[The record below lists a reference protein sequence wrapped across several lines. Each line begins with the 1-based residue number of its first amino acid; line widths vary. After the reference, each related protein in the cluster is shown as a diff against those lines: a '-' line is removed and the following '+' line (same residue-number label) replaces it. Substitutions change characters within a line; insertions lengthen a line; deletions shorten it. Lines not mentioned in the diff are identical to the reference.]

1 MPKPIDKKAPQ
12 LGTSPM
18 PPFFLSAIIDS
29 IDDAVITKNLDGV
42 ITTWNKGAER
52 IFGYPRDEAIG
63 RPVTMLLPADLQ
75 SEEIGML
82 EKIKQ
87 GEQVEPFETV
97 RVRKD
102 GSFVDVSVNICPIR
116 AENGEVVGASK
127 VARDISVQKRNARA
141 SNLLAAIVTSSEDA
155 IISKSLEGIVTS
167 WNVGASKMFGY
178 TEEEMLGRSILVLL
192 PLDRRDEE
200 AGILSRLRSGE
211 RVEHFETIRLR
222 KNGETF
228 PVSLTISPVRD
239 ATGKIVG
246 ASKIARDISEL
257 RRISGEREHLLQSER
272 AARWQAER
280 ANQLKDDF
288 IATVSHELRT
298 PLNAIVGWTEVL
310 KEGVHDPDVIEAV
323 SVIERNARAQAQL
336 IDDLLDLG
344 RITSGKLLLSTAWL
358 AIDGVIED
366 AVASIRHAA
375 EAKQIEL
382 KTSLEPISSGV
393 MADRNRLQQV
403 LWNLL
408 TNAIKFT
415 PRGGTITV
423 SSKAI
428 NSSVEID
435 VTDDGCG
442 IAPDFLPHVFERFRQ
457 ADSSTTRQFGGMG
470 IGLALVKQ
478 LIDAHG
484 GSVRASSR
492 GAGQGTTF
500 AVRLPLISR
509 PSESPFYAPARNGE
523 RRDDLTQIR
532 VLLVDDDRDSLAVLK
547 RILENRNAIAE
558 VATCMDE
565 ALVLFESFRP
575 NIVLSDIGMPVHDG
589 YELIRRLRKL
599 PGGATVPAVA
609 LTAMA
614 RPEDR
619 VKALLAGYQAHLG
632 KPIALAEVL
641 AVIRSLARLQI
652 SHAN

>member
-1 MPKPIDKKAPQ
+1 MLTNKMAKK
-12 LGTSPM
+12 LGI
-18 PPFFLSAIIDS
+18 PPTPRLFLAAIIDS
-29 IDDAVITKNLDGV
+29 MDDAVISKNLDGV
-42 ITTWNKGAER
+42 ITSWSKGAER
-52 IFGYPRDEAIG
+52 IFGYTRDEAIG
-63 RPVTMLLPADLQ
+63 QPAAMLLPADRQ
-75 SEEIGML
+75 SEGTGIL
-82 EKIKQ
+82 EKIKR
-87 GEQVEPFETV
+87 GEPVEHFETV
-97 RVRKD
+97 RLRKD
-102 GSFVDVSVNICPIR
+102 GSPVEVSVTVSPIR
-116 AENGEVVGASK
+116 AVNGEIVGASK
-127 VARDISVQKRNARA
+127 VVRDISDQKRTGRA
-141 SNLLAAIVTSSEDA
+141 SDLLAAIVTSSEDA
-155 IISKSLEGIVTS
+155 IVSKSLEGIVTS
-167 WNVGASKMFGY
+167 WNEGARKMFGY
-178 TEEEMLGRSILVLL
+178 TEEEMLGKSILVLL

-200 AGILSRLRSGE
+200 VGILSRLRSGE
-211 RVEHFETIRLR
+211 RVEHFETIRMR

-257 RRISGEREHLLQSER
+257 KRISEEKEQLLQSER

-298 PLNAIVGWTEVL
+298 PLNAIVAWTEVL
-310 KEGVHDPDVIEAV
+310 KGGDHSADVNEAV
-323 SVIERNARAQAQL
+323 SVIERNAWSQAQL

-358 AIDGVIED
+358 SVDEVIED

-375 EAKQIEL
+375 EAKQIAL
-382 KTSLEPISSGV
+382 KTSLEGVSCSV
-393 MADRNRLQQV
+393 MADKNRLQQV

-415 PRGGTITV
+415 PTGGTITV
-423 SSKAI
+423 SSKAVS
-428 NSSVEID
+428 SSVEIA

-442 IAPDFLPHVFERFRQ
+442 IAPEFLPHVFERFRQ

-484 GSVRASSR
+484 GSVRASSP
-492 GAGQGTTF
+492 GPGQGATF
-500 AVRLPLISR
+500 AVRLPLTPRR
-509 PSESPFYAPARNGE
+509 PEPALDAPAQNGE
-523 RRDDLTQIR
+523 RRDDLTRIK
-532 VLLVDDDRDSLAVLK
+532 VLLVDDDKDSLAVLK

-558 VATCMDE
+558 VATCMDD

-609 LTAMA
+609 LTALA

-619 VKALLAGYQAHLG
+619 MKALHAGYQAHLG
-632 KPIALAEVL
+632 KPIALAEIL
-641 AVIRSLARLQI
+641 AVIRSLARLQS

>member
-1 MPKPIDKKAPQ
+1 MPTIKKAQKP
-12 LGTSPM
+12 GA
-18 PPFFLSAIIDS
+18 PPTPRLFLTAIIDS
-29 IDDAVITKNLDGV
+29 MDDAVISKGLDGI
-42 ITTWNKGAER
+42 ITSWSKGAER
-52 IFGYPRDEAIG
+52 IFGYSREEAIG
-63 RPVTMLLPADLQ
+63 RSAAMLLPADRL
-75 SEEIGML
+75 SEEAGIL

-87 GEQVEPFETV
+87 GEPVDHFETV
-97 RVRKD
+97 RLRKD
-102 GSFVDVSVNICPIR
+102 GSSVDVSVTIAPIR
-116 AENGEVVGASK
+116 AEDGEIVGASK
-127 VARDISVQKRNARA
+127 VVRDISDQKRTGRA
-141 SNLLAAIVTSSEDA
+141 SDLLAAIVTSSEDA

-167 WNVGASKMFGY
+167 WNEGASKMFGY
-178 TEEEMLGRSILVLL
+178 SEGEMLGRSILVLL
-192 PLDRRDEE
+192 PLDRRNEE
-200 AGILSRLRSGE
+200 IGILSRLRSGE
-211 RVEHFETIRLR
+211 RVEHFETIRMR

-257 RRISGEREHLLQSER
+257 RRISGEREQLLQSER
-272 AARWQAER
+272 AARSQAER

-298 PLNAIVGWTEVL
+298 PLNAIVAWTEVL
-310 KEGVHDPDVIEAV
+310 KGGDYNADVTEAV
-323 SVIERNARAQAQL
+323 GVIERNAWSQAQL

-358 AIDGVIED
+358 AVDGVIED

-375 EAKQIEL
+375 EAKQIVL
-382 KTSLEPISSGV
+382 KTSLEGNSCGV

-408 TNAIKFT
+408 INAIKFT
-415 PRGGTITV
+415 PTGGTITV
-423 SSKAI
+423 SSKAA
-428 NSSVEID
+428 NSTVEIS

-457 ADSSTTRQFGGMG
+457 ADSSTTRKFGGMG

-484 GSVRASSR
+484 GSVRAASPGTGK
-492 GAGQGTTF
+492 GATF
-500 AVRLPLISR
+500 AVRLPLVER
-509 PSESPFYAPARNGE
+509 KLESLLEGPARNGE
-523 RRDDLTQIR
+523 RRDDLTRIR
-532 VLLVDDDRDSLAVLK
+532 VLLVDDDKDSLAVLK
-547 RILENRNAIAE
+547 RILENRNAVAE

-565 ALVLFESFRP
+565 ALVLFESFHP

-589 YELIRRLRKL
+589 FELIRRLRKL

-609 LTAMA
+609 LTALA

-619 VKALLAGYQAHLG
+619 MKALHAGYQAHLG

-641 AVIRSLARLQI
+641 AVIRSLARLQF
-652 SHAN
+652 SLAN